1 MTKECEVLIVGAGIG
16 GLTLALCLQQAG
28 ISCRVYEAVS
38 EIKPLGAGVNL
49 LPHAVRVLDGLG
61 LVDQLAAAAI
71 TTRESIFFNKFG
83 QFVFSEPAGRHA
95 GYDWPQFSIHRGDL
109 QLILTQAV
117 QQRLG
122 RDAVVLGHRCVRVEQ
137 DSAGVNAYFERADG
151 GPAERVRASLIVAC
165 DGIYSV
171 VRKQMYPE
179 EGPPRY
185 SGVNMWRG
193 TAPMKPFLSGASMVR
208 AGWLS
213 VGKMVIY
220 PIRDAI
226 DAEGNQ
232 LINWVAE
239 IESPQPARRDWNGR
253 GRLEDFFPAFADWH
267 FDWLDVAAL
276 IKSTETILEY
286 PMVDQ
291 DPLPRWSF
299 GRITLLGDAAHPM
312 VPRGSN
318 GAGQAILDA
327 PCLVE
332 QLKRHGI
339 TEQALT
345 EYDRIRV
352 KATGDVVLMN
362 RKAPPDTILKV
373 VHERTDGKPF
383 GKIED
388 VITRDEL
395 LEISNRYKNVAG
407 FKVEDLQKQAPAK
420 SAG

>member
-1 MTKECEVLIVGAGIG
+1 MAKECEVLIVGAGIG
-16 GLTLALCLQQAG
+16 GLTLALSLHQAG
-28 ISCRVYEAVS
+28 IPCRVYEAVS

-61 LVDQLAAAAI
+61 LLNQLAAAAV

-83 QFVFSEPAGRHA
+83 QFVFSEPAGRYA
-95 GYDWPQFSIHRGDL
+95 GYGWPQFSTHRGDL
-109 QLILTQAV
+109 QSILMQAV

-122 RDAVVLGHRCVRVEQ
+122 SDAVVLGHRCARVEK
-137 DSAGVNAYFERADG
+137 DSDGVSASFERTDG
-151 GPAERVRASLIVAC
+151 RPAAAVRASVVVAC
-165 DGIYSV
+165 DGIHSV
-171 VRKQMYPE
+171 IRKQLYPE

-226 DAEGNQ
+226 DAKGNQ

-239 IESPQPARRDWNGR
+239 IESPRPAWRDWNGR
-253 GRLEDFFPAFADWH
+253 GRLDDFFPAFQDWH

-276 IKSTETILEY
+276 IKSTDTILEY

-327 PCLVE
+327 PCLVD

-339 TEQALT
+339 GEQALT
-345 EYDRIRV
+345 EYDRIRI

-373 VHERTDGKPF
+373 VHERTGGKPF
-383 GKIED
+383 DNIDE
-388 VITRDEL
+388 VISREEL
-395 LEISNRYKNVAG
+395 LEISNGYKNVAG
-407 FKVEDLQKQAPAK
+407 FRLEDLQQQASAK
-420 SAG
+420 SVG